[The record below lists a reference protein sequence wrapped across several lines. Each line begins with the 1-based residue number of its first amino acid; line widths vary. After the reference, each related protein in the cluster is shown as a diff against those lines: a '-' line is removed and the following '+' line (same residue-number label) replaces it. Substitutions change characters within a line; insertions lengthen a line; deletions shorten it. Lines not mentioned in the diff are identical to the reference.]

1 MRECKFKQP
10 DVITHLSNSQ
20 TQDHWEHQIWQGYR
34 AKGTFIH
41 CWCVCK
47 IKQSLWKTVWLFLRK
62 LTTLLPL
69 LFFSHSVVSQVF
81 VTPRTEACQAS
92 LFFII
97 SQSLLKLMSMS
108 IDSWCHPTIS
118 SSVVPFSSCPQ
129 SFPVSGSFPMSWLF
143 SSGGQ
148 SIGDSASASVLPM
161 NIQLFSFRTDW
172 FDLAVQETLKR
183 LQHHSSKASI
193 LWCSAFFHIHTWLLE
208 KP

>member
-47 IKQSLWKTVWLFLRK
+47 MKQSLWKTVWLFLRK

-92 LFFII
+92 LFFTI

-129 SFPVSGSFPMSWLF
+129 SFPVSGSFPELALRIRWPKYRS
-143 SSGGQ
+143 
-148 SIGDSASASVLPM
+148 
-161 NIQLFSFRTDW
+161 FSFSTSPSNEYSGLISLRIGW
-172 FDLAVQETLKR
+172 FDLLPIQRILKS
-183 LQHHSSKASI
+183 L
-193 LWCSAFFHIHTWLLE
+193 F
-208 KP
+208 

>member
-97 SQSLLKLMSMS
+97 SQSLLKLMSIEWVMAFNRLILCYPLLLLPS
-108 IDSWCHPTIS
+108 FFPTS
-118 SSVVPFSSCPQ
+118 E
-129 SFPVSGSFPMSWLF
+129 SFPVSQFF
-143 SSGGQ
+143 TSGGQ
-148 SIGDSASASVLPM
+148 SIGVSAH
-161 NIQLFSFRTDW
+161 I
-172 FDLAVQETLKR
+172 
-183 LQHHSSKASI
+183 I
-193 LWCSAFFHIHTWLLE
+193 LTIWG
-208 KP
+208 